1 MSFSYLSKFN
11 GLANDLNAIKVS
23 NFPVL
28 SLFAKYIV
36 WRVPFELLSND
47 HGFECKNNLKLLVE
61 PRRSTGK
68 AKAVGLNPIKA
79 SIWFTVCPLQLFV
92 YPSRII
98 VRAKGMCLIPIEA
111 STCSRL
117 QQKKSIY

>member
-61 PRRSTGK
+61 PRRSHRQ
-68 AKAVGLNPIKA
+68 
-79 SIWFTVCPLQLFV
+79 S
-92 YPSRII
+92 
-98 VRAKGMCLIPIEA
+98 KGRGFKSHQSLDLIYCLSFATFCI
-111 STCSRL
+111 S
-117 QQKKSIY
+117 Q